1 MIGRKNFIFSNTPNG
16 AGASA
21 TIYGIIQTAIANN
34 LKPQYYLEYIFKQM
48 QLQKNL
54 DMQDILPWS
63 DKIPDK
69 CKVKE
74 PSSV

>member
-1 MIGRKNFIFSNTPNG
+1 MAENFLFSNTPNG

-34 LKPQYYLEYIFKQM
+34 LKPQQYLEYIFEQM
-48 QLQKNL
+48 QHQNEL
-54 DMQDILPWS
+54 DIKDILPWS

-69 CKVKE
+69 CKNKK
-74 PSSV
+74 S